1 MEEENKDNMVET
13 VEDTPEEKNDPTEL
27 ITNMFNQL
35 LTEMKTIN
43 ETLNN
48 LNPVSEETPE
58 EETPEEETPEE
69 ETPAEDTDSEPT
81 EEEIKAVDKL
91 LQED

>member
-48 LNPVSEETPE
+48 LNSVSEEQPE
-58 EETPEEETPEE
+58 EETPEED
-69 ETPAEDTDSEPT
+69 TPAEDTDSEPT
-81 EEEIKAVDKL
+81 EEEIKAADKM